1 MRQWIVVPF
10 LLLILTGKVLADT
23 SAMPRSGVY
32 AVASIEP
39 LEASPVVDMIL
50 PDIEESMERAWIRYE
65 RQTGH
70 ADIYMEGQEEPLQFN
85 FDFEGRLATSPD
97 QPSAELQPSSP
108 EQFLLING
116 TPFEIAFT
124 FQRID
129 EDGPEFAALQSSRE
143 KFLESK
149 QSVIEDREAGLS
161 ELFDVEPL
169 SINASDPV
177 DWILPYIFDRPA
189 DWNVTDIT
197 FSNTDTI
204 ASEGLIFSTSL
215 GAPGLVIGQLL
226 TDADTFRESVISPD
240 DSHETIHL
248 EAPERS
254 LTIIMDQNGNLG
266 LLGFVP
272 SGQDETS
279 FWAVEPDSFW
289 DQRDIQTLIAMFY
302 TIRRRDS
309 VEESLSFTDPDTWPH
324 YRLTE
329 ESEQVLK
336 DRIEDIFSLEGLLG
350 LMGGQVRATLFD
362 DDRRRSYPDFRLTL
376 VDEEPEPLSPMPP
389 LLALGSPDEGQ
400 ISLWEDGPS
409 TQCTASLSLPI
420 LSRERETVAYLRIAE
435 YVNYHSHQGPDYSQ
449 YGHCITAWSA
459 LQTFKSTLED
469 DLVTDLPT
477 LARVLGSSEGAYLR
491 DGYLV
496 VVQKVGDDLLRGLL
510 SQEGETILPP
520 QYKKIDIH
528 PDRIVAEDSLGKW
541 EFSREGEMLVE
552 P

>member
-1 MRQWIVVPF
+1 MKQWIVVF
-10 LLLILTGKVLADT
+10 FVLVIMTGEVLADT
-23 SAMPRSGVY
+23 SVMPRSGVY
-32 AVASIEP
+32 AVTSIEP
-39 LEASPVVDMIL
+39 LEASPLVDMIL
-50 PDIEESMERAWIRYE
+50 PDIEESMGRAWIRYN

-70 ADIYMEGQEEPLQFN
+70 ADIYMEGQKEPLHFN
-85 FDFEGRLATSPD
+85 FDFDSRLATGPD
-97 QPSAELQPSSP
+97 QPSAELRPNSS

-129 EDGPEFAALQSSRE
+129 EDGPEFTALQSSRE
-143 KFLESK
+143 EFLESK
-149 QSVIEDREAGLS
+149 QLAIEDRESGLS
-161 ELFDVEPL
+161 ELFNVEPL
-169 SINASDPV
+169 SINASNPV
-177 DWILPYIFDRPA
+177 DWSLPYIFDRPV

-197 FSNTDTI
+197 FTNTDTI
-204 ASEGLIFSTSL
+204 ASEGLIVSTDF

-226 TDADTFRESVISPD
+226 TDADAFRESVISPD
-240 DSHETIHL
+240 DSQETIHL

-266 LLGFVP
+266 LLGLVP
-272 SGQDETS
+272 SGQDETN

-289 DQRDIQTLIAMFY
+289 DQRNIQTLIAMFY

-309 VEESLSFTDPDTWPH
+309 QEESHSFTDPDTWPQ

-329 ESEQVLK
+329 ESEQMLK
-336 DRIEDIFSLEGLLG
+336 ERIKDIFSLEGLLG
-350 LMGGQVRATLFD
+350 LMGGQVRVTLFD
-362 DDRRRSYPDFRLTL
+362 DDRRRSDPVFSLTL
-376 VDEEPEPLSPMPP
+376 VDAEPEPLSPMPP
-389 LLALGSPDEGQ
+389 LVGLGNPDEGQ
-400 ISLWEDGPS
+400 ISLWEDGSS

-435 YVNYHSHQGPDYSQ
+435 YVNHHGYQGPDYSQ
-449 YGHCITAWSA
+449 YGYCITAWSA
-459 LQTFKSTLED
+459 LQTFKSTFED

-510 SQEGETILPP
+510 SQEGETILPT

-528 PDRIVAEDSLGKW
+528 SDRIVAEDSFGKW
-541 EFSREGEMLVE
+541 EFPREGEMLVE